1 MSQFVEYPKCL
12 YKNAD
17 FSGETLTVTT
27 PDQEVAAKAYGWMT
41 CEQIYGIEP
50 MPEPPAPPA
59 DPPAPDEPVVVQV
72 EPEVVN
78 AEEPAP
84 KRKAKK

>member
-27 PDQEVAAKAYGWMT
+27 PDQEAAAKAYGWMT

-50 MPEPPAPPA
+50 LPKLPEPAA
-59 DPPAPDEPVVVQV
+59 EGEAG
-72 EPEVVN
+72 N
-78 AEEPAP
+78 AEESTP
-84 KRKAKK
+84 KKKAKK